1 MLFFNLFQL
10 NFLLKKSALL
20 RTVLLTILFA
30 WSPIT
35 FAAAGQVDFKDFK
48 VQGKAPQYQV
58 LTRVDY
64 KLTKYLNNALLN
76 GVTLNAHVQFRLGQH
91 RSWWFNKDKPL
102 LTVQYQLKYHALSRR
117 YLLTRKDTN
126 EHWNFTSAA
135 GMLRKLG
142 ELRKYKLPPL
152 PAVKE
157 GEDYYILAIADMVPA
172 TLRLPL
178 RLQSMFS
185 DEYSISS
192 EGVFWPLP

>member
-1 MLFFNLFQL
+1 MSFFNPHFPA
-10 NFLLKKSALL
+10 FLL
-20 RTVLLTILFA
+20 RTVFLIVLFA
-30 WSPIT
+30 ST
-35 FAAAGQVDFKDFK
+35 FAGTSVATAADKVDFKDFK
-48 VQGKAPQYQV
+48 IQGKTPQYHV

-64 KLTKYLNNALLN
+64 KLTDYLSKALLN

-126 EHWNFTSAA
+126 EHWNFNSLA
-135 GMLRKLG
+135 GTLRKLG

-152 PAVKE
+152 PQIKE
-157 GEDYYILAIADMVPA
+157 GEDYYILAVADMVPA
-172 TLRLPL
+172 TLKLPL
-178 RLQSMFS
+178 RLQSLFS
-185 DEYSISS
+185 DEFSISS